1 MDPEVVTKFKYCL
14 SSIIASYNPQDIFNC
29 DETGVFYRSLPD
41 KSLACKGDS
50 AKGGKLSK
58 ERLTVLFACSLS
70 REKLKPFVTGHSENP
85 RAFCRLDKEQLSV
98 IWRSNR
104 KAWMTSSLFNEWL
117 GVTSPSS
124 FYQQTQHLV
133 SSH

>member
-1 MDPEVVTKFKYCL
+1 MDPEVVTKFKDCL

-41 KSLACKGDS
+41 KTLACKGDS

-70 REKLKPFVTGHSENP
+70 REKLKHFVLKTLEPFADWTKNSSLSYGEVTG
-85 RAFCRLDKEQLSV
+85 RL
-98 IWRSNR
+98 
-104 KAWMTSSLFNEWL
+104 
-117 GVTSPSS
+117 G
-124 FYQQTQHLV
+124 
-133 SSH
+133 